1 MESKLS
7 NSFFTNNRKR
17 LAALLKQQSI
27 AVFNSNDILPTNA
40 DGTFP
45 FKQNNDLYYL
55 TGIKQEE
62 TVLLLITDAIE
73 NSQKEILFI
82 LEPNDLLVKWEG
94 HKLSKEE
101 ASKISGI
108 SEIRYLN
115 EFKSTFR
122 HLVVQAQN
130 IYINTNEH
138 CRAKLAIKTRD
149 DRFLSWCK
157 ANYTL
162 HNYERLAPFMQQ
174 LRVIKQEEE
183 IALLKQASFITAK
196 GFSRVLKFIKPGI
209 HQKQIEAEMIHEYMQ
224 YLGTWADYQP
234 IVASGTDTCI
244 LHYNSNHKVI
254 QNNELVLIDAAAA
267 FAGYN
272 ADLTRTIPANG
283 RYSAREKQVYNAVL
297 HIHMQMKMLLKPDAL
312 MKDLQNYCNELLIEQ
327 LLNLD
332 VCSMNDIKLKGATS
346 CIQQYCGHNFS
357 HFIGLDVHDVGDY
370 NQKLTAGM
378 VLTNEPGIYIK
389 EEQIGIRIENNILI
403 TETGI
408 IDLMETV
415 PIEVTDI
422 EELMNS

>member
-1 MESKLS
+1 MQSNLS
-7 NSFFTNNRKR
+7 NSFFANNRKR
-17 LAALLKQQSI
+17 LVALLKHQSI

-62 TVLLLITDAIE
+62 TILLLFPDAIE

-82 LEPNDLLVKWEG
+82 LEPNALLVKWEG

-108 SEIRYLN
+108 SEVRYLN
-115 EFKSTFR
+115 EFKNTFKQQ
-122 HLVVQAQN
+122 VVQAQN

-138 CRAKLAIKTRD
+138 TRAKLSIQTRE
-149 DRFLSWCK
+149 DRFLTWCK
-157 ANYTL
+157 ANYNL
-162 HNYERLAPFMQQ
+162 HHYERLAPLMKQ

-183 IALLKQASFITAK
+183 IAMLKQAAFITAK
-196 GFSRVLKFIKPGI
+196 GFSRVLKFMKPGV
-209 HQKQIEAEMIHEYMQ
+209 HQKQVEAEMIHEYMQ

-254 QNNELVLIDAAAA
+254 HNNELVLIDAAAA
-267 FAGYN
+267 FESYN

-283 RYSAREKQVYNAVL
+283 KYSARQKEVYKAVL
-297 HIHMQMKMLLKPDAL
+297 HIHRQMKMLLKPHAL
-312 MKDLQNYCNELLIEQ
+312 MKDLQNHCNELLIEQ
-327 LLNLD
+327 LVALG
-332 VCSMNDIKLKGATS
+332 VCSMNDIKLKGTTFY
-346 CIQQYCGHNFS
+346 IQQYCGHNFS
-357 HFIGLDVHDVGDY
+357 HFIGLDVHDSGDY
-370 NQKLTAGM
+370 NQKLTTGM
-378 VLTNEPGIYIK
+378 VLTNEPGIYIN

-408 IDLMETV
+408 IDLMETI
-415 PIEVTDI
+415 PIEATEI
-422 EELMNS
+422 EELMNL